1 MLQKN
6 SIKPFWS
13 WNDILEKEELENQIV
28 QMKENGI
35 DGFFMHAR
43 VGLKTPY
50 MGEEWFEMIEACLD
64 KADELDMQAWAYDE
78 NGWPSGSADGKVTDL
93 GFEHHQKSLQYFV
106 WEGEKFSK
114 EHILAYFDK
123 TEQGFV
129 RTDELKDGTYVFYYH
144 VNPYYVDV
152 FNKETI
158 AYFLEC
164 THGEYYKRFGER
176 FGTSLKGFFTDEPQ
190 FCLSPWSMVFPEV
203 FEATYGYNLIDSLPY
218 LFFEDEGYE
227 AVRSDFHMMVAKIF
241 RESFIKQMY
250 DWCEEHHCKL
260 TGHMMGENTLIKQM
274 NSSNGVM
281 ACYEYFHEPG
291 IDHLRRCVLNPIL
304 PKQLGSVA
312 AQLGKKTLTE
322 TFGLCGWDVSLN
334 ELKWIAEW
342 QYLNG
347 ATSLCPH
354 LESYSLRG
362 VRKRDYP
369 ASYFTQL
376 PWFQHVYSEF
386 ADYFTEL
393 GALLDSGM
401 DIAPLLVIHPITSAY
416 ILQNPVN
423 RDALQQYDDAFQQ
436 WAQELSDEH
445 ILHHYG
451 DETIMQRYGSVEMQ
465 DGKAVLK
472 VGKCNYQAVLLPK
485 LINLLSN
492 TVQLLLDY
500 AKAGGKV
507 YAIGQLPQ
515 FENGRKTDTLKA
527 LCAYV
532 KVCEDASK
540 VKALCDNIAPVR
552 IYNKTGN
559 AIQIH
564 YALKELD
571 DDRKLLY
578 LTNRTK
584 KNQIVTLDIK
594 GSYKIFALDV
604 TNGKEEQFTAI
615 VSNGRTS
622 TQLEF
627 SEYGSTVFMLYKSE
641 ESYMAEK
648 KHVEVLRLKN
658 DFDIVSRDDN
668 AITLDKCI
676 YRIDDGEWQS
686 EIAIINLHN
695 KVLELQRACKVEMKF
710 TFKIAEEV
718 DFESIKLCMEDS
730 QNFDISVNDMP
741 YVFEDCGMFVD
752 HAIRTSFIGKHL
764 KVGENTITLT
774 CQFTQSEEL
783 YYAKFTPGV
792 HESILNKL
800 TYDTELE
807 NIYLIG
813 NFGVKMEGNYD
824 LGERRCLYGS
834 KQFELIQSVEHVDIS
849 DITHQGF
856 WFFTGQMM
864 LSQRVNVEL
873 HSDRRY
879 IVQFRRLNAPAARI
893 YVNGN
898 FAGNMI
904 FSPYELDVTELL
916 KDGENEIV
924 IQMLSGNRNLLGP
937 HHKPEGESYSV
948 GPDSFSNKRGWT
960 DDPELPTWTDNY
972 NFVLFGVE
980 L

>member
-13 WNDILEKEELENQIV
+13 WNDRLKKEELENQIV

-376 PWFQHVYSEF
+376 PWFLHVYSEF
-386 ADYFTEL
+386 AEYFTEL
-393 GALLDSGM
+393 GALLDSGK
-401 DIAPLLVIHPITSAY
+401 DVAPLLVLHPITSAY

-532 KVCEDASK
+532 QVCEDASK
-540 VKALCDNIAPVR
+540 VKALCDSIAPVR

-564 YALKELD
+564 YAFKELD

-584 KNQIVTLDIK
+584 KNRIVTLDIK
-594 GSYKIFALDV
+594 GSYNIFALDV
-604 TNGKEEQFTAI
+604 TSGKEEQFTAI

-627 SEYGSTVFMLYKSE
+627 SEYGSAVLMLYESE

-658 DFDIVSRDDN
+658 DFDIISRDDN

-686 EIAIINLHN
+686 EIAVINLHN
-695 KVLELQRACKVEMKF
+695 KVLELQKACKVEMKF

>member
-13 WNDILEKEELENQIV
+13 WNDRLKKEELENQIV

-114 EHILAYFDK
+114 EHVLAYFDK

-376 PWFQHVYSEF
+376 PWFLHVYSEF
-386 ADYFTEL
+386 AEYFTEL
-393 GALLDSGM
+393 GALLDSGK
-401 DIAPLLVIHPITSAY
+401 DVAPLLVLHPITSAY

-532 KVCEDASK
+532 QVCEDASK
-540 VKALCDNIAPVR
+540 VKALCDSIAPVR

-564 YALKELD
+564 YAIKEMD
-571 DDRKLLY
+571 DDKKLLY

-594 GSYKIFALDV
+594 GSYNIFALDV
-604 TNGKEEQFTAI
+604 TSGKEEQFTAI

-627 SEYGSTVFMLYKSE
+627 SEYGSAVLMLYESE

-658 DFDIVSRDDN
+658 DFDIISRDDN

-686 EIAIINLHN
+686 EIAVINLHN
-695 KVLELQRACKVEMKF
+695 KVLELQKACKVEMKF

>member
-13 WNDILEKEELENQIV
+13 WNDRLEKEELENQIV

-114 EHILAYFDK
+114 EHVLAYFDK

-190 FCLSPWSMVFPEV
+190 FCLSPWSMLFPEV

-218 LFFEDEGYE
+218 LFFEEEGYE

-376 PWFQHVYSEF
+376 PWFQQVYSEF

-686 EIAIINLHN
+686 EIAVINLHN